1 MAIWDDVLTGMD
13 REVYEQFRG
22 TKELGKRPA
31 LVVVDVN
38 YAFTGLQSE
47 PILDSIKTFR
57 TSCGE
62 YAWQAIPRL
71 QALIAAARQA
81 GVPVVY
87 STGIDREVRGAGWA
101 NRARQPGTLERLD
114 EADFEKRKLGN
125 TIVKEIEP
133 QPGDTV
139 IRKVGPSVF
148 FGTPLTTLLNE
159 LDVDTLIVTG
169 TTTSGCVRAT
179 AVDAA
184 QYNFRAVVPEECVWD
199 RGELTHKVN
208 LFDIHMKYGDVR
220 TTDEVIEY
228 LRGLPQR
235 PCGERTPT
243 GLPNS
248 EPAEVQA

>member
-13 REVYEQFRG
+13 RQVYDQFRG

-31 LVVVDVN
+31 LVVIDVN

-62 YAWQAIPRL
+62 AAWEAIPKL
-71 QALIAAARQA
+71 QALIKSAREA

-87 STGIDREVRGAGWA
+87 STGIDREVQGAGWA
-101 NRARQPGTLERLD
+101 NRARKTELMEPLS
-114 EADFEKRKLGN
+114 EAGLEKRKLGN

-133 QPGDTV
+133 QTGDTV
-139 IRKVGPSVF
+139 LRKIGPSAF

-159 LDVDTLIVTG
+159 MDVDTLIVTG

-179 AVDAA
+179 VVDAA
-184 QYNFRAVVPEECVWD
+184 SLDFYVGIVEECTFD
-199 RGELTHKVN
+199 RFEVSHKVS
-208 LFDIHMKYGDVR
+208 LMDMHAKYGSVISLDAAQQYLKQ
-220 TTDEVIEY
+220 TTQPEALKVA
-228 LRGLPQR
+228 
-235 PCGERTPT
+235 T
-243 GLPNS
+243 
-248 EPAEVQA
+248 

>member
-13 REVYEQFRG
+13 REVYDQFRG
-22 TKELGKRPA
+22 SKELGRKPA

-62 YAWQAIPRL
+62 VAWQAIPRL
-71 QALIAAARQA
+71 QALIKTAREA

-87 STGIDREVRGAGWA
+87 STGLDREVQGAGWA
-101 NRARQPGTLERLD
+101 NRARKAEMLEPLD
-114 EADFEKRKLGN
+114 EADLEKRKLGN

-133 QPGDTV
+133 QTGDIV
-139 IRKVGPSVF
+139 LRKVAPSVF

-159 LDVDTLIVTG
+159 MDVDTLIITG

-184 QYNFRAVVPEECVWD
+184 SLDFYVGIVEECTFD
-199 RGELTHKVN
+199 RFEVSHKVS
-208 LFDIHMKYGDVR
+208 LMDMHAKYGS
-220 TTDEVIEY
+220 VISLDAATEY
-228 LRGLPQR
+228 LKQQR
-235 PCGERTPT
+235 AAIPVAT
-243 GLPNS
+243 
-248 EPAEVQA
+248 QA

>member
-1 MAIWDDVLTGMD
+1 MPIWDDVLTGLD
-13 REVYEQFRG
+13 RQVYEQFRG

-47 PILDSIKTFR
+47 PILESMQTFI

-62 YAWQAIPRL
+62 AAWQAIPKL
-71 QALIAAARQA
+71 QALIKAAREA

-87 STGIDREVRGAGWA
+87 STGIDREVKGAGWA
-101 NRARQPGTLERLD
+101 NRARKAGALEPLN

-133 QPGDTV
+133 QTGETV
-139 IRKVGPSVF
+139 IRKIGPSVF
-148 FGTPLTTLLNE
+148 FGTPFATLLNE
-159 LDVDTLIVTG
+159 MDVDTLIITG

-184 QYNFRAVVPEECVWD
+184 SLDYYVGVVEECTFD
-199 RGELTHKVN
+199 RFEVSHKVS
-208 LFDIHMKYGDVR
+208 LMDMHAKYGSVIS
-220 TTDEVIEY
+220 TDAAMAYIKQTAE
-228 LRGLPQR
+228 PQ
-235 PCGERTPT
+235 PISVAT
-243 GLPNS
+243 
-248 EPAEVQA
+248 

>member
-1 MAIWDDVLTGMD
+1 MAIWDDVLSGMD
-13 REVYEQFRG
+13 REVYDQFRG
-22 TKELGKRPA
+22 TKELGRKPA

-38 YAFTGLQSE
+38 YAFTGLQDE

-62 YAWQAIPRL
+62 VAWQAIPRL
-71 QALIAAARQA
+71 QALIKAAREA

-87 STGIDREVRGAGWA
+87 STGLDRDVQGAGWA
-101 NRARQPGTLERLD
+101 NRARKAGLLEPLD

-133 QPGDTV
+133 QTGDIV
-139 IRKVGPSVF
+139 LRKVAPSVF

-159 LDVDTLIVTG
+159 MDVDTLIITG

-184 QYNFRAVVPEECVWD
+184 SLDFYVGIVEECTFD
-199 RGELTHKVN
+199 RFEISHKVS
-208 LFDIHMKYGDVR
+208 LMDMHAKYGS
-220 TTDEVIEY
+220 VISLDAAMEY
-228 LRGLPQR
+228 LKQQ
-235 PCGERTPT
+235 GEP
-243 GLPNS
+243 LKVKVS
-248 EPAEVQA
+248 A